1 MIEFHKLKPIGKMSI
16 YLYTASGFCEVGLNV
31 LAERLVVSAGER
43 NVEATRAGTSLKQGL
58 IDNPPIIYKFS
69 GG

>member
-31 LAERLVVSAGER
+31 LPELPANLAWGDTDRRTLYITARSNIYRLRLAVPGAAV
-43 NVEATRAGTSLKQGL
+43 
-58 IDNPPIIYKFS
+58 F
-69 GG
+69 